1 MKARTTLCALMCILV
16 PLSTQALPTLTQLF
30 PCLKKHMHKKV
41 IITQIPTPTLTQLP
55 TLAQRCLIM
64 SKKIAQSKITKA
76 TVATIIL
83 CICAKKVWNYIQSL
97 RTQLRST
104 SDQLRAEST
113 RKQELEQQITE
124 QNQQT
129 ATQAEQLTQAQR
141 QVQEQQQ
148 EAGRLA
154 EHVGQLQQQAALS
167 EKSHKVQLQN
177 THQALEALQVK
188 INKFPLRATEKLN
201 VHAQRLTALG
211 QRLQQLKDAL
221 AHKVKATRS
230 SSTQTGKS
238 SSKPSSHLVRAQ
250 GRYAPQPLS
259 TEQDSRIHPKIKQN
273 IPHFHNSRHCAACEE
288 KKQAQ
293 KPTQASK

>member
-41 IITQIPTPTLTQLP
+41 IITQIPTPTL
-55 TLAQRCLIM
+55 AQRCLIM
-64 SKKIAQSKITKA
+64 SKKIAQSKITEA
-76 TVATIIL
+76 AVATIIL
-83 CICAKKVWNYIQSL
+83 CICAKKAWNYIQSL
-97 RTQLRST
+97 HTQLRST
-104 SDQLRAEST
+104 SDQLKTERT
-113 RKQELEQQITE
+113 RKQELEQQLTE
-124 QNQQT
+124 QNQQV
-129 ATQAEQLTQAQR
+129 ATQTEQLTQAQR
-141 QVQEQQQ
+141 QVQKQQQ

-177 THQALEALQVK
+177 TQQALEALQVK
-188 INKFPLRATEKLN
+188 IDDFPLRATEKLN

-211 QRLQQLKDAL
+211 QQLKQLKDAL
-221 AHKVKATRS
+221 TRKAKTSRP
-230 SSTQTGKS
+230 SSTKKGKS
-238 SSKPSSHLVRAQ
+238 SSESSSHPVHAQ

-259 TEQDSRIHPKIKQN
+259 TEQDSRIHPKIKQD
-273 IPHFHNSRHCAACEE
+273 IPHFHNSRHCTACEE

-293 KPTQASK
+293 KPTQASQ